1 MRLSTRIL
9 MLSFL
14 LVILGTELAYAQKKN
29 EVATPSVNQLVVLS
43 TAADRVNQTL
53 TIEGMAF
60 GSQPPQVWCENYLMT
75 VISATDTQIIV
86 FLPAAIPDGSH
97 LLTVSRGNGDKDRG
111 GFVFHV
117 GGASGQGSVGPAG
130 PQGPAGPGGPQGPAG
145 PAGPQGPA
153 GPAGPQGPAGP
164 AGPKGDTGAVGP
176 KGDPGPAGPKGD
188 TGAAGPVGPQGPE
201 GPAGPAG
208 PAGATGATGPAG
220 PQGEMGPVGPAGPA
234 GATGATGPAGPQG
247 LKGDTGST
255 GPQGEMGPAG
265 PTGPQGPAGLQGL
278 TGDTGAQGPQG
289 PAGPQ
294 GPTGAQGPAGPA
306 GPPGLTGQQVVS
318 SALLTVTLQP
328 DETKTWELSCLVG
341 QRVFGGGWEAAGA
354 NNTVVSVHPLA
365 SFPSSTTKWKVT
377 LKLTQSTP
385 GTFNVRLYAVCAYS
399 N

>member
-29 EVATPSVNQLVVLS
+29 EVATSSVNQLVVLS

-130 PQGPAGPGGPQGPAG
+130 PQGPAGPAGPAGPQGPAG

-208 PAGATGATGPAG
+208 PAGATGATGPA
-220 PQGEMGPVGPAGPA
+220 
-234 GATGATGPAGPQG
+234 
-247 LKGDTGST
+247 

-341 QRVFGGGWEAAGA
+341 QRVFGGGWDAAGA